1 MTCSC
6 SRILL
11 YKMEHPTDE
20 WGYLCISTYKEKI
33 SFLIIFIIFLIKT
46 NHLLYYIH
54 LIKGKFAYLHKIKTW
69 AKLGAHIKIT
79 KYDTCMLIVR
89 HVGNWTYYLIS
100 ALIEYYI
107 RSLSN
112 ISLCSSCTSLQLELL
127 SVSGTP
133 WKGYIQPLMG

>member
-6 SRILL
+6 SHILL

-79 KYDTCMLIVR
+79 KYDTCMLIER
-89 HVGNWTYYLIS
+89 DVGNWTEYLIS
-100 ALIEYYI
+100 SFFVIIEYYI

-127 SVSGTP
+127 LV
-133 WKGYIQPLMG
+133 